1 MFRSV
6 FYNSEPFDSQ
16 VSPSMTTILHNPRC
30 SKSRAAVELLESRGV
45 DFEVV
50 KYLDNPP
57 SEKELT
63 RIVKLLGVSPEAI
76 VRKGEKLY
84 KELGLADKKLS
95 NREWITTLV
104 ANPKLIERPIVI
116 HDNKAAVGRPLENI
130 EAILDS

>member
-1 MFRSV
+1 
-6 FYNSEPFDSQ
+6 
-16 VSPSMTTILHNPRC
+16 MTTILHNPRC

-63 RIVKLLGVSPEAI
+63 RIVKLLGVSPETI

-95 NREWITTLV
+95 NREWIAMLV
-104 ANPKLIERPIVI
+104 NNPKLIERPIVI
-116 HDNKAAVGRPLENI
+116 HDEKAAVGRPLENI